1 MYSIF
6 ISHFVHPVTP
16 SLHSTCSFASF
27 ELANTLP
34 AYRSLYGIL
43 SSVAV
48 NQPIRTVLHTV
59 SPYMERPPSL
69 ICKQY
74 HIWKWS
80 GTDRHLA
87 TPCLNMSLHHDN
99 THTYIYKPPYTA
111 PHSNGT
117 QQCHAYWYASNTIFG
132 NSQTP
137 TAILPRPA
145 VTTSHQRCSIFSYH
159 GNTHIYI
166 NHQTQRYIQMARNS
180 ATPIDMQAIPYLEIV
195 KRHLATP
202 RRHYITSTLLYL

>member
-1 MYSIF
+1 MYSIL

-48 NQPIRTVLHTV
+48 NQPIRTVLHIVT
-59 SPYMERPPSL
+59 PYMERPPSL

-87 TPCLNMSLHHDN
+87 TPCLNMSLHHGN
-99 THTYIYKPPYTA
+99 TH
-111 PHSNGT
+111 
-117 QQCHAYWYASNTIFG
+117 
-132 NSQTP
+132 
-137 TAILPRPA
+137 
-145 VTTSHQRCSIFSYH
+145 
-159 GNTHIYI
+159 THIYI
-166 NHQTQRYIQMARNS
+166 NHHTQRCIQMARNS

-195 KRHLATP
+195 KRRPPSCHAPPSLHHINAALSLAIKL
-202 RRHYITSTLLYL
+202 HSNITVTHTNVYKPPYAALHSNGTRQCHAY